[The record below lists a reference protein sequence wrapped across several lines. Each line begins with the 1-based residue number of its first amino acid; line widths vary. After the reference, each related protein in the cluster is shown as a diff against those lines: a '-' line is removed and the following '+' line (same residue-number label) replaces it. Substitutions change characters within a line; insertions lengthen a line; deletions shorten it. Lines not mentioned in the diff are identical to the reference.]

1 MLNYNSPIKE
11 NKNYTDLTIKE
22 IAPVMKLNI
31 RGKKREFFTNV
42 EKTLN
47 MPLPTEANTSS
58 TTDQFTSIWLSPD
71 EWMIVSNNTI
81 DKDNNNYELEN
92 SLFSSISKNNIGSVS
107 DVTDQ
112 FVMINLKGKNIYELL
127 SSGCP
132 FDFNKF
138 KEKKGTTT
146 QTILNHVDVI
156 IHHNDINNINLFVR
170 RSFSEHLWSWINDS
184 GSRL

>member
-1 MLNYNSPIKE
+1 MLNYNQPIKE

-31 RGKKREFFTNV
+31 RGKKREFFTNA
-42 EKTLN
+42 EKILN
-47 MPLPTEANTSS
+47 MLLPTEANTSS
-58 TTDQFTSIWLSPD
+58 TTDQLTSIWLSPD

-127 SSGCP
+127 SLGCP
-132 FDFNKF
+132 FDFNEF
-138 KEKKGTTT
+138 KVKKGSTT